1 MYRIL
6 IVDDEPEIV
15 NILEL
20 LLKTKGFEVVTACGG
35 AKGIEAIKSGIK
47 IDLLVLDKK
56 MPKLDGLAV
65 LKELKKSQDKIPVII
80 LTGSLSRSFSKEDV
94 KDISQFKISY
104 LSKPIEFEEFVKVVN
119 RSLGISN
126 D

>member
-35 AKGIEAIKSGIK
+35 AKGIEAIRSGVK
-47 IDLLVLDKK
+47 IDLLVLDKN
-56 MPKLDGLAV
+56 MPKFDGLAV
-65 LKELKKSQDKIPVII
+65 LKELKQNQAKIPVII
-80 LTGSLSRSFSKEDV
+80 LTGSLSRGFSKEDAKEV
-94 KDISQFKISY
+94 SKFNISY
-104 LSKPIEFEEFVKVVN
+104 LSKPIEFEEFIKVVN
-119 RSLGISN
+119 KSLGLSN